1 MAALATLAGAS
12 ATSLERL
19 ERLEQLRALQMG
31 LVIVVADAIEAPG
44 PGVDTAED
52 LARVEALI
60 RRGGRS

>member
-1 MAALATLAGAS
+1 
-12 ATSLERL
+12 
-19 ERLEQLRALQMG
+19 
-31 LVIVVADAIEAPG
+31 VADAIEAPG